1 MKILMPTEYF
11 WPHDFGGS
19 EWSTY
24 YLAKELIKNG
34 HQVIIVTPNYGTK
47 SEEFFE
53 KIKIVRFPFFKK
65 IKNKS
70 PVSPYWHTGLPWL
83 IVSTFYLIKIC
94 KRESAD
100 IIHVQGKYFSPAA
113 YFAKLI
119 LKIPAVLTVRD
130 YQLICNYGFCI
141 WGKTRACSLLEY
153 FTKDFT
159 FYTKNY
165 LKTPSFFLT
174 IANLFFAVNSRITKY
189 FYSFFAKKLDLC
201 ICISRAQAK
210 IYRENGFKKIKV
222 IYNPMSF
229 SKVDFKQDSEKQIV
243 YAGRLTPGKGPVLLF
258 EALPQVFKKFR
269 NLKILIAGEGLLKD
283 ELKTIAKQNNFGEK
297 IDFLGQLDHPKLLE
311 IYSKSLLTVVP
322 SIWPEPFGRVALESI
337 SQGTP
342 VVATDTGGLKEIVD
356 NSVTGYVT
364 QATPESIAQ
373 GIIMAIR
380 HNKNLRENIKSNYYK
395 LKSKFQEENVKQYIK
410 IYETLV

>member
-1 MKILMPTEYF
+1 MKILMLTEYF
-11 WPHDFGGS
+11 APYDFGGS

-34 HQVIIVTPNYGTK
+34 HQVIIITPNYGTK

-83 IVSTFYLIKIC
+83 IVSTFYLIKI
-94 KRESAD
+94 
-100 IIHVQGKYFSPAA
+100 FSPVA

-141 WGKTRACSLLEY
+141 WGKTRACGLLEY

-159 FYTKNY
+159 FYIKNY

-174 IANLFFAVNSRITKY
+174 IANLFFAVNSRVTKY

-243 YAGRLTPGKGPVLLF
+243 YAGRLTPGKGAALLF

-269 NLKILIAGEGLLKD
+269 NLKILIAGDGLLKD
-283 ELKTIAKQNNFGEK
+283 ELKTIAKQNNFGQK
-297 IDFLGQLDHPKLLE
+297 IDFLGRVDHGKLLK
-311 IYSKSLLTVVP
+311 IYSNSLLTVVP

-342 VVATDTGGLKEIVD
+342 VVATDKGGLKEIIDDSLTGYIAKVKSD
-356 NSVTGYVT
+356 SLSKAIIKGINNNSVLRL
-364 QATPESIAQ
+364 SIQ
-373 GIIMAIR
+373 R
-380 HNKNLRENIKSNYYK
+380 NYKNLQN
-395 LKSKFQEENVKQYIK
+395 KFQTENVKQYIK
-410 IYETLV
+410 IYKGLK